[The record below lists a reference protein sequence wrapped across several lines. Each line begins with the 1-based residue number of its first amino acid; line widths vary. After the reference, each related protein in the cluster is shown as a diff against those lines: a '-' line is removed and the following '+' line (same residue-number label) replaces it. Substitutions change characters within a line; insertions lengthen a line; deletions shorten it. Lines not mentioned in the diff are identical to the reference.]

1 MLILCVLLMHN
12 HFKRCV
18 NIFRNVGLTQFWG
31 CVISMQQKQENV
43 RQIGLLQNDT
53 SVCVSKS
60 VLFKHNEN
68 VCKCAFIML

>member
-1 MLILCVLLMHN
+1 
-12 HFKRCV
+12 
-18 NIFRNVGLTQFWG
+18 
-31 CVISMQQKQENV
+31 MQQKQENV

-60 VLFKHNEN
+60 VLFKPNEN